1 MAEALAVLSEQG
13 HAPEREGDL
22 DPKGERLLGEYI
34 RKTRGC
40 DYVFVI
46 DYPVSVRPFYHMRH
60 PEYPELTRSFDL
72 LYRGVEI
79 TTGAQREHR
88 PDVLRAQAREKGLD
102 LEVIQFYLDFFKY
115 GCPPH
120 GGFGFGLSR
129 LLMVMLGL
137 PSVRET
143 TFLSRTP
150 NRLHP

>member
-1 MAEALAVLSEQG
+1 
-13 HAPEREGDL
+13 
-22 DPKGERLLGEYI
+22 
-34 RKTRGC
+34 
-40 DYVFVI
+40 
-46 DYPVSVRPFYHMRH
+46 MRH
-60 PEYPELTRSFDL
+60 PEYSDLTMSFDL